1 MGSRSPEAV
10 LGPGEHAF
18 AVVRL
23 DRAWEAGDVAGFISG
38 LNLRKQ
44 IFVKPHVN
52 PANPTEIVFASS
64 DREVAIIRSVK
75 DDVTPGA
82 SRALVELVAA
92 GSIQV
97 AMNAGL
103 RRYI

>member
-1 MGSRSPEAV
+1 MGSRSPETA
-10 LGPGEHAF
+10 LSPGEHAF

-23 DRAWEAGDVAGFISG
+23 DRAWKATEVAGFISG

-44 IFVKPHVN
+44 LFVRPHVN
-52 PANPTEIVFASS
+52 PTNPTEIVFASS
-64 DREVAIIRSVK
+64 DKEAEIIRSVK
-75 DDVTPGA
+75 DDITPAA

-97 AMNAGL
+97 AMVPEL
-103 RRYI
+103 RRHI